1 MKTNT
6 PQDALRR
13 AIQLAGGRDAVADA
27 CGVTPDNVSNWLTR
41 GVPARHVV
49 KIALAAGWQVT
60 PAQLLPDAFPI
71 DLIPASHMADVRQ
84 GAAQ

>member
-1 MKTNT
+1 MKQKS
-6 PQDALRR
+6 PPDALRR
-13 AIQLAGGRDAVADA
+13 AIQIAGGRDAVAEA
-27 CGVTPDNVSNWLTR
+27 CGVAPDNVSNWLTR

-49 KIALAAGWQVT
+49 KIALATGWKVT
-60 PAQLLPDAFPI
+60 PAQLLPEAFPI